1 MTAAALIRSLP
12 RDPLLARLQ
21 LAGALDRRWGGEW
34 STEDVARLE
43 MERDER
49 RGMMRRAAK

>member
-21 LAGALDRRWGGEW
+21 LDGALDRRWAGEW
-34 STEDVARLE
+34 STEDRERLE
-43 MERDER
+43 AKREE
-49 RGMMRRAAK
+49 MRRRAR